1 MLGWNPEPW
10 QGRQAPYHCLAFP
23 AHTLVFKEHHG
34 RLSKTQSHHL
44 GQLKLCAVVLWLLPI
59 LGGAFNDS
67 VGAGVGEE
75 LRKCIWWLT
84 EPTCA
89 MEPSPVPF
97 GWGVATRSSL
107 SASFCCTVRLT
118 KEGQRPLNPGV
129 ACPLLP
135 GSHTSVLLQKLQQ
148 DCRERSR
155 NPPWTACLSNTKPGS
170 ALTANVIAF
179 LN

>member
-1 MLGWNPEPW
+1 MLGWNPELW

-23 AHTLVFKEHHG
+23 AHTLVFFKEHHG

-67 VGAGVGEE
+67 MGAGVGEE

-89 MEPSPVPF
+89 MELSPVPF
-97 GWGVATRSSL
+97 GWGVATHSSL

-118 KEGQRPLNPGV
+118 KDGQRPLNPGV
-129 ACPLLP
+129 ACPLTAWVPHLCTAAEAAA
-135 GSHTSVLLQKLQQ
+135 GLQG
-148 DCRERSR
+148 ERQESTLDSMSIQYKTR
-155 NPPWTACLSNTKPGS
+155 LCFDGKRYRFP
-170 ALTANVIAF
+170 
-179 LN
+179 